1 MTAIGMVALLFTRA
15 TMAEAPSAAALPLMK
30 AIVHHD
36 YGSPG
41 VLRLEEVDKPVPDD
55 NQILVRVRAASVNP
69 LDWHFL
75 RGSPYIARLQ
85 MGLVRP
91 KETRLGVD
99 LAGQVEAV
107 GKNVTQFKPGDE
119 VFGTEF
125 GAFAEYV
132 CTDEKSLVLKPAT
145 ITFEQAAA
153 IPVAGATALQGL
165 RDKGKIQA
173 GQKVLINGA
182 AGGVGTF
189 AVQIAKSFGAEV
201 TGVCSARNV
210 EMVRSLGADRV
221 IDYTKEDF
229 TKGEQRYDLI
239 LDMIGNHSLSDC
251 MRTLTPQG
259 RLVIVG
265 STDKGNWLGP
275 VSIMLRAAVLSRFAS
290 HDVGAFLAH
299 TTQKDLTIVGDLMQ
313 AGKVRSVIDRRYGL
327 SDVPEAIGYLEE
339 GHARGKVVVTLE
351 GNDVETSTDRSHF
364 AASAM
369 DGVGPLLIAL
379 AFVAILLGVPL
390 AGALALHRRF
400 PPRGPGQ
407 RPFRWGYY
415 FSIQSLIGGIALG
428 MMLESGILAVI
439 ACGAV
444 YAGLAWF
451 FAQRRHWAWV
461 TLTILSFNPILW
473 LINSIYL
480 RRRWAEG

>member
-1 MTAIGMVALLFTRA
+1 MVALLFARA
-15 TMAEAPSAAALPLMK
+15 ALAETPSATPHPLMK

-36 YGSPG
+36 YGPPD
-41 VLRLEEVDKPVPDD
+41 VLRLEEIDKPVPNDD
-55 NQILVRVRAASVNP
+55 QVLVRVRAASVNP
-69 LDWHFL
+69 LDWHFM

-107 GKNVTQFKPGDE
+107 GKKVTQFKPGDE

-132 CTDEKSLVLKPAT
+132 CTDEKSLVLKPES

-165 RDKGKIQA
+165 RDKGKLQA

-189 AVQIAKSFGAEV
+189 AVQIAKSLGAEV
-201 TGVCSARNV
+201 TGVCSARNA

-221 IDYTKEDF
+221 IDYAKEDF
-229 TKGEQRYDLI
+229 TKGEQRYDVI
-239 LDMIGNHSLSDC
+239 LDMIGNHSLSDE

-275 VSIMLRAAVLSRFAS
+275 VSLMLRAAVLSRFVS
-290 HDVGAFLAH
+290 HDVGAFLAN
-299 TTQKDLTIVGDLMQ
+299 TTQADLTIVGNLVQ
-313 AGKVRSVIDRRYGL
+313 AGKVRSVIDRRYRL
-327 SDVPEAIGYLEE
+327 SEVPDAIRYLEE
-339 GHARGKVVVTLE
+339 GHARGKVVIDVDGGEEE
-351 GNDVETSTDRSHF
+351 GAAVRGHF
-364 AASAM
+364 AASSM
-369 DGVGPLLIAL
+369 DTVGPVLMAL
-379 AFVAILLGVPL
+379 AFIAFVMGVPL
-390 AGALALHRRF
+390 AGALAIHRRY
-400 PPRGPGQ
+400 PPSGR

-415 FSIQSLIGGIALG
+415 FSIQSLIGGIFLG
-428 MMLESGILAVI
+428 VLVDSGILAVI
-439 ACGAV
+439 ASGTL

-451 FAQRRHWAWV
+451 FAQRRHWAWI
-461 TLTILSFNPILW
+461 TLTLLSVNPIVW
-473 LINSIYL
+473 IINFIYL